1 MKAMILAAGRGER
14 LAPLTDR
21 LPKPLIEVGGETLID
36 RHLGRLAAAGVAEVV
51 VNVSHLAGLIEAR
64 VGDGA
69 RHGLSV
75 CYSRE
80 PDGPLETAGG
90 IVRALPLLGDA
101 PFLLVNADVWT
112 DYPFAGLLDRAPAA
126 AHLVLVP
133 NPPHHPRG
141 DFALTGGQVRE
152 DGSRRL
158 TFAGLSVMHPALFAG
173 LAPGSRPLAPLLRAA
188 MRREAVSGERY
199 DGRWLD
205 VGTPRRL
212 AEARRLTGG

>member
-1 MKAMILAAGRGER
+1 MILAAGRGER
-14 LAPLTDR
+14 LAPLTER
-21 LPKPLIEVGGETLID
+21 TPKPLIEVGGETLID
-36 RHLGRLAAAGVAEVV
+36 RHLGRLAAAGVTEAV
-51 VNVSHLAGLIEAR
+51 VNVSHLAALVEAH

-69 RHGLSV
+69 RHGLPV
-75 CYSRE
+75 RYSRE

-112 DYPFAGLLDRAPAA
+112 DYPFAGLLGRAPAA

-133 NPPHHPRG
+133 NPSHHPRG
-141 DFALTGGQVRE
+141 DFALAGGQVRE
-152 DGSRRL
+152 DGSPRL
-158 TFAGLSVMHPALFAG
+158 TFAGLSVMSPALFAG
-173 LAPGSRPLAPLLRAA
+173 LAPGPRPLAPLLRAA

-212 AEARRLTGG
+212 AEARRLAGG